1 MLLVAVHTSVRDQP
15 KEMEARA
22 GSFFESLFKDRVTG
36 QFAVLDRFVD
46 PGKVLIDDTAR
57 AEIQMADLG
66 ISHLTIGETD
76 IHTAGAQAAA
86 GVGLVQIIVERRF
99 P

>member
-1 MLLVAVHTSVRDQP
+1 MVLVAVHSSVRDQP
-15 KEMEARA
+15 KKMETRV
-22 GSFFESLFKDRVTG
+22 GSLSESLFEHRVAS

-46 PGKVLIDDTAR
+46 PGKVLIDDAAG

-66 ISHLTIGETD
+66 ISHLTIRETD
-76 IHTAGAQAAA
+76 IHTTGAQAAA
-86 GVGLVQIIVERRF
+86 RVGLVQIIVKRRL